1 MKVIEKA
8 LRDAA
13 NNNSVKC
20 GTKEV
25 MKSIKG
31 SNLIVISKSIDNKA
45 RQYLEEHAVS
55 MGIKIYQFEGNSMQL
70 GKYCGKPFRTSVVS
84 IKSDQI

>member
-8 LRDAA
+8 IRDAA
-13 NNNSVKC
+13 YNNSVKC

-45 RQYLEEHAVS
+45 RQYLEEQAVS
-55 MGIKIYQFEGNSMQL
+55 TGIKIYQFEGNSMQL

-84 IKSDQI
+84 MKSDQI

>member
-13 NNNSVKC
+13 SNNSVKC
-20 GTKEV
+20 GAKEV

-31 SNLIVISKSIDNKA
+31 SNLIVISKSIDKKA
-45 RQYLEEHAVS
+45 RQFLEEQAVS

-70 GKYCGKPFRTSVVS
+70 GKFCGKPFRTSVVS
-84 IKSDQI
+84 MKSD

>member
-45 RQYLEEHAVS
+45 LQYLEEHAVS

>member
-8 LRDAA
+8 LKDAA
-13 NNNSVKC
+13 NSNSVKC

-45 RQYLEEHAVS
+45 RQYLEEQAVS

-70 GKYCGKPFRTSVVS
+70 GKFCGKPFRTSVVS
-84 IKSDQI
+84 MKSDQI

>member
-8 LRDAA
+8 LKDAA
-13 NNNSVKC
+13 NNDSVKC

-45 RQYLEEHAVS
+45 RQYLEEQAVS
-55 MGIKIYQFEGNSMQL
+55 MGVKIYQFEGNSMQL
-70 GKYCGKPFRTSVVS
+70 GKFCGKPFRTSVVS
-84 IKSDQI
+84 LKSDQI

>member
-45 RQYLEEHAVS
+45 LQYLDEHAVS

>member
-55 MGIKIYQFEGNSMQL
+55 TGIKIYQFEGNSMQL

>member
-8 LRDAA
+8 LRDAV
-13 NNNSVKC
+13 NNDSVKC

-45 RQYLEEHAVS
+45 RQYLEEQAVS
-55 MGIKIYQFEGNSMQL
+55 MGVKIYQFEGNSMQL
-70 GKYCGKPFRTSVVS
+70 GKFCGKPFRTSVVS
-84 IKSDQI
+84 MKSD